1 MNKYRQILLAEDNA
15 MDIELTLEALK
26 EHHLANR
33 VVVVNDG
40 VEALNYLRCEGKFA
54 NRSPEKPVVI
64 LLDIKM
70 PRMDGLE
77 LLRVI
82 KNDPVLKTI
91 PVVMLT
97 SSKESPDLQTS
108 YELGVNAYVVKPV
121 DFEKFV
127 EVIKQLGIFWALLN
141 EPPL

>member
-1 MNKYRQILLAEDNA
+1 
-15 MDIELTLEALK
+15 
-26 EHHLANR
+26 
-33 VVVVNDG
+33 
-40 VEALNYLRCEGKFA
+40 
-54 NRSPEKPVVI
+54 
-64 LLDIKM
+64 M

-77 LLRVI
+77 LLREI
-82 KNDPVLKTI
+82 KTDSELRTI

-121 DFEKFV
+121 DFVKFV

-141 EPPL
+141 EPPP